1 MRKASLTT
9 RNGEPRK
16 KKPSRTP
23 AKPRKKPTVGAIH
36 LKDILTI
43 ADEAVIVVDPDHIIA
58 FFNRGAEK
66 IFGFN
71 SKEIVG
77 QPLDRLMPTRF
88 VADHRRYMH
97 SFEKAPEPSRA
108 MGQRG
113 RIWGRRKDGS
123 EFPAEASITKWRT
136 GGKTIFS
143 AFLRDV
149 TVPLKMEREVE
160 RTKSIL
166 ETQNEVSPDAM
177 LLVDENGA
185 IVFHNR
191 RFLEMWGISEEYA
204 NARIDEPVLQ
214 TVVAQMAQPEAFL
227 AKVRYLYDHKEEE
240 SHDELRTNDGRV
252 IDRFSAPVISPAG
265 EYYGRVWYFSD
276 TTERTRII
284 ASLRRANRALR
295 VLSATNHVLI
305 RAETERDLLDGVCR
319 VIVEIGKY
327 RMAWVGI
334 LEHDEYRSVRS
345 IAQAGFEDGYLDG
358 LAISWG
364 DNERG
369 RGPTGTAARTG
380 VLQISRS
387 IASDS
392 KMAPWR
398 ADALKRG
405 YASSIAIPMVAKS
418 EVVGVL
424 SIYAPELDAFDSEET
439 KLLQELADDL
449 AFGIVTQRSSVEGR
463 HATERAERL
472 ANFDTVTGLPNRSYF
487 TFRLQEALAD
497 ALIDGARVV
506 LMSMEIDRFDRIQDA
521 IGIAGVDGLLQKI
534 AERLRSVV
542 DNEYLMARIG
552 DETFAVLTR
561 FQESDDARNLAKK
574 IQAAMNEPFEHA
586 AIPITV
592 QGTIGVAEFPRH
604 GSDSDAL
611 LVRSAIAV
619 RQARAANNDFAV
631 YSGKTDAESMQQL
644 ALLGEL
650 RQAIKANALELH
662 YQPKIDLHTGKISGV
677 EALIRWRRSN
687 NLMVPPSQFIPLA
700 ESTGLI
706 KPLTYWVLNAA
717 RRQIDRWHADGHDIR
732 VAVNV
737 SSINLQ
743 DSEFFDRVA
752 ALQSRNGTAFDHLDM
767 EITETALMEDPT
779 GSHDTL
785 ARIRDLGIDLFID
798 DFGTGY
804 SSLSYIATLPVQ
816 ALKID
821 RSFVLRMMQQ
831 AEHRAVVAA
840 AISLAHTLGL
850 KVVAEGIETKE
861 QAIALMQQGCDEI
874 QGYLYSPALPPDEFL
889 QWKSTFKWK
898 PWN

>member
-1 MRKASLTT
+1 MSKTGSTIRSGGT
-9 RNGEPRK
+9 RK
-16 KKPSRTP
+16 KKPKPAP
-23 AKPRKKPTVGAIH
+23 AKPRKVPSINAAH
-36 LKDILTI
+36 LKEILAI
-43 ADEAVIVVDPDHIIA
+43 ADEAVIVVDPDHIIT
-58 FFNRGAEK
+58 FFNRGAAK

-77 QPLDRLMPTRF
+77 QPLDRLMPARF
-88 VADHRRYMH
+88 VAAHRQHMH
-97 SFEKAPEPSRA
+97 SFEKAAEPSRA

-123 EFPAEASITKWRT
+123 EFPAEASIAKWRT
-136 GGKTIFS
+136 ENKTIFA

-149 TVPLKMEREVE
+149 TVPLKMEREIE

-166 ETQNEVSPDAM
+166 ETQNEASPDAM

-185 IVFHNR
+185 IVLHNR
-191 RFLEMWGISEEYA
+191 RFLEMWGVSEGYA

-214 TVVAQMAQPEAFL
+214 TVVAQMEQPEAFL
-227 AKVRYLYDHKEEE
+227 AKIRFLYDHKEEE

-265 EYYGRVWYFSD
+265 EYYGRVWYFRD
-276 TTERTRII
+276 ITDRTRII
-284 ASLRRANRALR
+284 TSLRRANRALR
-295 VLSATNHVLI
+295 VLGATNHALI
-305 RAETERDLLDGVCR
+305 QAETERDLLDGVCR
-319 VIVEIGKY
+319 VIVELGKY
-327 RMAWVGI
+327 RMAWVGV
-334 LEHDEYRSVRS
+334 LEHDEYRSVRP

-380 VLQISRS
+380 VFQISRS

-405 YASSIAIPMVAKS
+405 YASSIAIPMAVKA
-418 EVVGVL
+418 EIVGVL
-424 SIYAPELDAFDSEET
+424 SIYAPEVDAFDGEET
-439 KLLQELADDL
+439 DLLQELADDL
-449 AFGIVTQRSSVEGR
+449 AFGIVTHRSGIAGR
-463 HATERAERL
+463 HAAERAERL
-472 ANFDTVTGLPNRSYF
+472 ANFDTVTGLPNRSHF
-487 TFRLQEALAD
+487 TVRLQEALA
-497 ALIDGARVV
+497 ASVDGARLV
-506 LMSMEIDRFDRIQDA
+506 LMTIGVDRFDRIQDA

-534 AERLRSVV
+534 TERLKIVV
-542 DNEYLMARIG
+542 DNKYLMARIG
-552 DETFAVLTR
+552 DESFAILAR
-561 FQESDDARNLAKK
+561 FRKSDGERDLAKR
-574 IQAAMNEPFEHA
+574 IQAAMSESFEHA
-586 AIPITV
+586 EIPITV
-592 QGTIGVAEFPRH
+592 QGTIGVAEFPLH
-604 GSDSDAL
+604 GLDSDAL

-619 RQARAANNDFAV
+619 RQARAASNDFAA

-644 ALLGEL
+644 ELLGEL
-650 RQAIKANALELH
+650 RQAIKTNGLELH
-662 YQPKIDLHTGKISGV
+662 YQPKIDLRTGEISGV
-677 EALIRWRRSN
+677 EALVRWRRAN
-687 NLMVPPSQFIPLA
+687 NRMVPPSTFIPLA
-700 ESTGLI
+700 EGTGLI

-717 RRQIDRWHADGHDIR
+717 YRQIDRWRAAGQDIR
-732 VAVNV
+732 VAINV

-743 DSEFFDRVA
+743 DPEFFDRVA
-752 ALQSRNGTAFDHLDM
+752 ALRTRNGAAFGHLDM
-767 EITETALMEDPT
+767 EITETALMEDPA

-821 RSFVLRMMQQ
+821 RSFILRMMRQT
-831 AEHRAVVAA
+831 EHRAVVAA
-840 AISLAHTLGL
+840 TISLAHTLGL

-861 QAIALMQQGCDEI
+861 QAIALVQQGCDEI
-874 QGYLYSPALPPDEFL
+874 QGYLFSPPLPPDEFL
-889 QWKSTFKWK
+889 RWKSAFKWK
-898 PWN
+898 PLN